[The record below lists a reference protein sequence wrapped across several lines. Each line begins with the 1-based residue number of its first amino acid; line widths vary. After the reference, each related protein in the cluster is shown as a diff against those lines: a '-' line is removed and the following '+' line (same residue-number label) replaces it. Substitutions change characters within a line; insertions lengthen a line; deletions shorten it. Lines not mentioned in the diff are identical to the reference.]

1 MNDNIQDVMTDSPC
15 AVNLTESIAVA
26 ARAMREN
33 DIGNLI
39 VLDGERLYGILTDRD
54 IVVRG
59 LAADKDPGTTAVG
72 EICSRDVATVRPTD
86 STSSAVRLMRE
97 KALRRLPVVDER
109 GSVIGIV
116 SLGDLAVE
124 RDPKSALADIS
135 AAPPNV

>member
-86 STSSAVRLMRE
+86 STSSAVRLMRGE
-97 KALRRLPVVDER
+97 GAPETSGR
-109 GSVIGIV
+109 GR
-116 SLGDLAVE
+116 AWE
-124 RDPKSALADIS
+124 RDRDRLARRPRRG
-135 AAPPNV
+135 A